1 MKLSKACTTNTQA
14 SHTRRPVRQNSRLLR
29 GWALCQL
36 DGPGGDTEAAL
47 LFSFFIVETVVM
59 SSNAFFSYFLAALT
73 EFSYVTLA
81 HKRLVPSL

>member
-1 MKLSKACTTNTQA
+1 MYNT
-14 SHTRRPVRQNSRLLR
+14 HTGVTHTETCEAEFQTVLR

-59 SSNAFFSYFLAALT
+59 GSNAFFSYFLGL
-73 EFSYVTLA
+73 
-81 HKRLVPSL
+81 